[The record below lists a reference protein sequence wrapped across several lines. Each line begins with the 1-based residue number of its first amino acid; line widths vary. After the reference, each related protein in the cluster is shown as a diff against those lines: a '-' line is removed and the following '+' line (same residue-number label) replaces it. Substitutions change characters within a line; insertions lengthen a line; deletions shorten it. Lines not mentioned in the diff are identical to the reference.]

1 MMCVCCGDTN
11 GSKIK
16 HFLKRLT
23 RHRKKSWKKVS
34 NAIEWYILIL
44 NKENKFGPED
54 KWVRNEK
61 RKAELR
67 LKKLWVTNKQIK
79 EALEARG
86 LKDLSSKFN

>member
-1 MMCVCCGDTN
+1 MCCGDTN
-11 GSKIK
+11 GRKIK

-23 RHRKKSWKKVS
+23 WHRKKSWTKVDS
-34 NAIEWYILIL
+34 AIERYILIL
-44 NKENKFGPED
+44 NKEDKFWPDD

-67 LKKLWVTNKQIK
+67 LKKLWITHAQIK

-86 LKDLSSKFN
+86 LKTLSSKFN

>member
-1 MMCVCCGDTN
+1 MCVCGDTN

-44 NKENKFGPED
+44 NKEDKFGPED

-67 LKKLWVTNKQIK
+67 LKKLWVTKDQIK
-79 EALEARG
+79 EALEARW
-86 LKDLSSKFN
+86 LKTLLSKIK

>member
-1 MMCVCCGDTN
+1 MCVCCGDTN
-11 GSKIK
+11 WSKIK

-34 NAIEWYILIL
+34 KAIDWYILIL

-54 KWVRNEK
+54 KWVKNEK

-67 LKKLWVTNKQIK
+67 LKKLWVTKDQIK
-79 EALEARG
+79 EALEARW
-86 LKDLSSKFN
+86 LKTLLSKIK

>member
-1 MMCVCCGDTN
+1 MCCGDTN
-11 GSKIK
+11 WRKIK

-23 RHRKKSWKKVS
+23 WHRKKSWKKVD
-34 NAIEWYILIL
+34 NAIERYILIL

-61 RKAELR
+61 KKAELR
-67 LKKLWVTNKQIK
+67 LNKLWVSNTQIK

-86 LKDLSSKFN
+86 LKSLSSKFN

>member
-1 MMCVCCGDTN
+1 MMCVCGDTN

-44 NKENKFGPED
+44 NKEDKFGPED

-67 LKKLWVTNKQIK
+67 LKKLWVTKDQIK
-79 EALEARG
+79 EALEARW
-86 LKDLSSKFN
+86 LKTLLSKIK

>member
-1 MMCVCCGDTN
+1 MMCVCGDTN

-34 NAIEWYILIL
+34 SAIEWYILIL

-67 LKKLWVTNKQIK
+67 LKKLWVTKDQIK
-79 EALEARG
+79 EALEARW
-86 LKDLSSKFN
+86 LKTLLSKIK

>member
-1 MMCVCCGDTN
+1 MMCCGDTN
-11 GSKIK
+11 WRKIK

-23 RHRKKSWKKVS
+23 WHRKKSWKKVD
-34 NAIEWYILIL
+34 NAIERYILIL

-61 RKAELR
+61 KKAELR
-67 LKKLWVTNKQIK
+67 LNKLWVSNTQIK

-86 LKDLSSKFN
+86 LKSLSSKFN